1 MDPSI
6 FVPIVSPCYT
16 ETRGEHF
23 GISVVSSLRTIDL
36 TKKRKRRDRG
46 KLTCSFPGKLNSKS
60 ASINVLE
67 SLCKNAMSLFWWLLK

>member
-16 ETRGEHF
+16 KTRGEHF

-36 TKKRKRRDRG
+36 TKKRKRRDEE
-46 KLTCSFPGKLNSKS
+46 SSPAPFQ
-60 ASINVLE
+60 AS
-67 SLCKNAMSLFWWLLK
+67 